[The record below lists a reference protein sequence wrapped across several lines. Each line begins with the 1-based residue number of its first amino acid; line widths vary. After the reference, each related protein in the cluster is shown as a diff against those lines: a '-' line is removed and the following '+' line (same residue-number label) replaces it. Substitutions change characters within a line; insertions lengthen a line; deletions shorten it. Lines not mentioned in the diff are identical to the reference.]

1 MAGLLERIKEE
12 LDDAVTSVKV
22 SQRLTESPACLVVEE
37 DEMGM
42 QMRRILEQAGQ
53 AVPEA
58 KRIFEINATHPLV
71 LRLDEEQDMDR
82 FKSLTRVLFDQALL
96 AEGSQL
102 SDPASYVQ
110 RLNQLLLDLTT
121 Q

>member
-1 MAGLLERIKEE
+1 
-12 LDDAVTSVKV
+12 
-22 SQRLTESPACLVVEE
+22 
-37 DEMGM
+37 
-42 QMRRILEQAGQ
+42 MRRILEQAGQ
-53 AVPEA
+53 SVPES

-82 FKSLTRVLFDQALL
+82 FKNLTRVLFDQALL

>member
-1 MAGLLERIKEE
+1 
-12 LDDAVTSVKV
+12 
-22 SQRLTESPACLVVEE
+22 
-37 DEMGM
+37 
-42 QMRRILEQAGQ
+42 
-53 AVPEA
+53 
-58 KRIFEINATHPLV
+58 
-71 LRLDEEQDMDR
+71 MDR